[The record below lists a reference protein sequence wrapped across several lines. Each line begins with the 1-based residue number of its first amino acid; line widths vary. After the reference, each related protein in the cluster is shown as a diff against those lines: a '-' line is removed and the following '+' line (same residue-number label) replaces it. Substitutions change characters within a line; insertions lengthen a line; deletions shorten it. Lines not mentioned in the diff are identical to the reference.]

1 MEVAT
6 DGNEAY
12 YEHMNSRL
20 EFDHIE
26 KDAERKH
33 AEKMK
38 ALEMGLIPSPSQW
51 PLAFVC
57 SVIGAGVPIGVS
69 CFLWMASL
77 QADFN
82 QNNWAL
88 AVSLGLPAI
97 LSASVLAWRGLN
109 SRNSP
114 GQPDLARTID
124 AKPTFDPE
132 TFVDSAG
139 RLGTPA

>member
-1 MEVAT
+1 MEVAS
-6 DGNEAY
+6 DGNDSY

-38 ALEMGLIPSPSQW
+38 ALEMGLVPGPSPW

-57 SVIGAGVPIGVS
+57 AAIAGVPIGVS
-69 CFLWMASL
+69 FFLWQASFRP
-77 QADFN
+77 DFD
-82 QNNWAL
+82 QRNWVL

-97 LSASVLAWRGLN
+97 VSASVLAWRGLI

-114 GQPDLARTID
+114 GQPALDRTID
-124 AKPTFDPE
+124 AKPAFDPE
-132 TFVDSAG
+132 TFADAAG
-139 RLGTPA
+139 RFATPS